1 MSTEQPERRPWHE
14 LTVLRR
20 CANLTHQDL
29 AEALDCDPT
38 YISHLARG
46 AREPND
52 AVFVRLADAL
62 HVHTDLLRPGAVDT
76 DAFRDRA
83 AELAEQAWTRM
94 GNGFADKLIADVQ
107 AAA

>member
-1 MSTEQPERRPWHE
+1 MPTEQPERRPWHE

-20 CANLTHQDL
+20 CAHLTHQDL
-29 AEALDCDPT
+29 AEVLSCDPT

-52 AVFVRLADAL
+52 TAFIRLAEAL
-62 HVHTDLLRPGAVDT
+62 HVDVDLLRPGAVDS
-76 DAFRDRA
+76 DAFRA
-83 AELAEQAWTRM
+83 CATKLAEASWTRM
-94 GNGFADKLIADVQ
+94 SSGFAEKLIADVR